1 MNLPDHV
8 SENQNGMTRD
18 KNNFQKLITAP
29 FNKTLTLKF
38 KIQPTNAFF
47 STVNQVSSGSS

>member
-47 STVNQVSSGSS
+47 STVNQMLSGSS